1 MGLIHFRTNRLL
13 HLDLSPPERCIMH
26 SRPEQKGKKCPY
38 AHVPIHRAPYGVIT
52 EADRLDLFWFG
63 DRLRLSSG
71 SELTTVIKG
80 MVHLSYWIP

>member
-26 SRPEQKGKKCPY
+26 SRPEQKGKKCSY

-63 DRLRLSSG
+63 RVRVDDCDQGHG
-71 SELTTVIKG
+71 SPFVLDPLTPK
-80 MVHLSYWIP
+80 H